1 MRVLALSHQGPAFS
15 VINRCYTVWVRTVND
30 STACMDKND
39 IVENRI
45 AFIDLLPLCIPLN
58 LKNNTSNYFGVLF
71 MQFPVL

>member
-1 MRVLALSHQGPAFS
+1 M
-15 VINRCYTVWVRTVND
+15 TVND
-30 STACMDKND
+30 STACVDKND

-45 AFIDLLPLCIPLN
+45 AFIDLLPLCITLN